1 MDFALNRYDMTDIN
15 ASAAKVI
22 ALDPKRT
29 EHGRRALAKR
39 HAAAKLTCK
48 PGRGLHSR
56 LLDSGAWCLGK
67 PTAGT
72 LLPPHH
78 KPADVGIVN
87 GLMKHV
93 VDKGESINDFGAGV
107 GQYHTALSAALAE
120 KGAAGQT
127 LHWTGYDGAGNV
139 VAATGGL
146 LHYFDLTM
154 PLFLPAADWV
164 MSFEVGEHIPEH
176 KEKMVFRNLH
186 AHNCVGV
193 VLSWGKLDQI
203 GHGHINNHSP
213 EYIAHRMHSLGY
225 YKDEAMTKSL
235 HEHNSYAWFRHP
247 DNPAAWRRHTPRTG
261 AGCQKRT

>member
-1 MDFALNRYDMTDIN
+1 
-15 ASAAKVI
+15 VI
-22 ALDPKRT
+22 ALDPERT